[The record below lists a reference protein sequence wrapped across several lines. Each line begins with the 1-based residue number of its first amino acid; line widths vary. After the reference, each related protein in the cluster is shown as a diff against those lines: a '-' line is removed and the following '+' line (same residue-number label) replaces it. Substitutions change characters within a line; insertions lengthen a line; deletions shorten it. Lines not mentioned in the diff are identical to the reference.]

1 MTTKEIAEAVGKKER
16 GVHNWVKMVSA
27 KNAKVSAKIAEAR
40 ETSKAADYDL
50 EETCQIIEEGIG
62 KNAADLF
69 RMGAKNNVKVVPQN
83 VTDVPQNVAGFD
95 KLAESI
101 LSMVSAVTR
110 LCDRQES
117 QEGRL
122 SILEKKPLQID
133 FTPDR
138 YSILGYCNFKKIQ
151 ITYSEAIQYGRKAAK
166 ITREKG
172 FEVRKIADE
181 RHGTVG
187 SYPIEILNDIFEL

>member
-1 MTTKEIAEAVGKKER
+1 MTTKEIAEAVGKTER
-16 GVHNWVKMVSA
+16 SVRNWV
-27 KNAKVSAKIAEAR
+27 AKVAENFSAVAEKSSAS
-40 ETSKAADYDL
+40 TSTYPADYDL
-50 EETCQIIEEGIG
+50 EETCLIIEEGIG

-69 RMGAKNNVKVVPQN
+69 RMGAKNNVKV
-83 VTDVPQNVAGFD
+83 VPQNVAGFD

>member
-1 MTTKEIAEAVGKKER
+1 MTTKEIAEAVGKTER
-16 GVHNWVKMVSA
+16 SVRNWV
-27 KNAKVSAKIAEAR
+27 AKVAENFSSVAEKSSASTA
-40 ETSKAADYDL
+40 TYPADYDL
-50 EETCQIIEEGIG
+50 EETCQILETGIG
-62 KNAADLF
+62 KNAADLY
-69 RMGAKNNVKVVPQN
+69 RMSAKKDVNVVL
-83 VTDVPQNVAGFD
+83 QNVAGFD